1 VREVNGETHRFCC
14 YGCCLAYQVHH
25 GEKEEPEAA
34 YLLIRLGVGGFLAM
48 NIMLFSLLLYSG
60 TLGEAD
66 EWLAGPVHWL
76 LWILA
81 TPLLLI
87 LGGPFMGNAWRAAQQ
102 GQVTTDTLVSIGALA
117 AYGYSAYQVVLGS
130 GVVYFDTA
138 TMILLL
144 FTLGRYLEAQGRVRA
159 ARSLAPML
167 AAERAEVRT
176 VIDGKDMTQA
186 VSALQPGAIVRIL
199 PGERIPVDG
208 TVLEGRSHCDE
219 SILTGQTE
227 VQPKSPGARIL
238 AGSLNGTGSLLI
250 RVASAGTNTYWVRIS
265 RLVRE
270 ALARKSLTGDMVDRA
285 AALFIPL
292 VLLLAAGSLW
302 FWSARI
308 PFDQALLTAL
318 AVLVV
323 ACPCSLGLA
332 APLAI
337 TLGIGQAAQRGILIR
352 GGGVLEK
359 LARVRTIAF
368 DKTGTLTQGKAE
380 LVTIIADDA
389 AEHEVLQR
397 AVALA
402 LASEHPL
409 ARTIAHERARWRS
422 AIPVASEVQAHPGL
436 GITGNVDGE
445 YCVMGSRAFLA
456 SLGWT
461 IGQNLMNAG
470 PEGNTVVY
478 VGWQGH
484 AHGLIAL
491 SDPTLPEATA
501 VIAALR
507 ARGLD
512 TLLLSGDRERVVAR
526 VADTLNIAHWQSEL
540 VPEAKVEALQEWTRR
555 RGPIAMVGDG
565 LNDGPVLSVASVG
578 IAVGGATDLARES
591 ADISLPAGALKSL
604 PWLLE
609 LAARVRRSILANLA
623 WALAY
628 NTIALSLAV
637 AGMLQP
643 VIAAGLMAGSSLL
656 VVVRSLRAHHGS
668 NAGGSRR
675 ESGAD
680 AVYPSRI

>member
-1 VREVNGETHRFCC
+1 
-14 YGCCLAYQVHH
+14 
-25 GEKEEPEAA
+25 
-34 YLLIRLGVGGFLAM
+34 
-48 NIMLFSLLLYSG
+48 
-60 TLGEAD
+60 
-66 EWLAGPVHWL
+66 
-76 LWILA
+76 
-81 TPLLLI
+81 
-87 LGGPFMGNAWRAAQQ
+87 
-102 GQVTTDTLVSIGALA
+102 
-117 AYGYSAYQVVLGS
+117 
-130 GVVYFDTA
+130 
-138 TMILLL
+138 
-144 FTLGRYLEAQGRVRA
+144 
-159 ARSLAPML
+159 
-167 AAERAEVRT
+167 
-176 VIDGKDMTQA
+176 
-186 VSALQPGAIVRIL
+186 
-199 PGERIPVDG
+199 
-208 TVLEGRSHCDE
+208 
-219 SILTGQTE
+219 
-227 VQPKSPGARIL
+227 
-238 AGSLNGTGSLLI
+238 
-250 RVASAGTNTYWVRIS
+250 VRIS

-285 AALFIPL
+285 AAVFIPF
-292 VLLLAAGSLW
+292 VLLLAAWSLW
-302 FWSARI
+302 FWSGRI

-332 APLAI
+332 APLAT
-337 TLGIGQAAQRGILIR
+337 TLGIGEAAQRGILIR

-359 LARVRTIAF
+359 LARVRAIAF
-368 DKTGTLTQGKAE
+368 DKTGTLTQGKPD

-389 AEHEVLQR
+389 TEHEVLQS

-409 ARTIAHERARWRS
+409 ARTIAHERAKGRS
-422 AIPVASEVQAHPGL
+422 AIPVASEVQAHLGL
-436 GITGNVDGE
+436 GITGDVDGE
-445 YCVMGSRAFLA
+445 YCVMGSRAFMA

-461 IGQNLMNAG
+461 IGQELMKG
-470 PEGNTVVY
+470 DTEGNTVVY
-478 VGWQGH
+478 VGWRGC

-491 SDPTLPEATA
+491 SDPTLPEAGA
-501 VIAALR
+501 VIAALH

-540 VPEAKVEALQEWTRR
+540 VPEAKVQALQEWTRR

-591 ADISLPAGALKSL
+591 ADVTLPAGALKNL

-623 WALAY
+623 WALGY

-668 NAGGSRR
+668 NAGGMRR
-675 ESGAD
+675 ESGTD
-680 AVYPSRI
+680 VVHPSRI